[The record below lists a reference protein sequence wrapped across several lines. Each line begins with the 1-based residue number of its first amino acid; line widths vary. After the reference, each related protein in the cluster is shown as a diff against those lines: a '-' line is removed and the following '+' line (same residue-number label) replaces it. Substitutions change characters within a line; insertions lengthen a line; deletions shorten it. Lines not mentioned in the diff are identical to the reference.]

1 MPILTRLLAAY
12 AMLTA
17 LIVAVQFIFAVN
29 PAWWRT
35 IDWLMA
41 ASIVITLEA
50 AQRGKRRA
58 DAAGYPDGEAGVR
71 RFLDAN
77 VPLVA
82 VSALLIAFAFQ
93 WSVGLGGHE
102 QLVVDV
108 ESALCNGPNWSF
120 NETAGQCVLPYS
132 GMWAYINPLFVAVVG
147 AMGARMWSEAGRASA
162 G

>member
-1 MPILTRLLAAY
+1 MPILTRLLAVY

-17 LIVAVQFIFAVN
+17 LIVAVQFIFAVQ
-29 PAWWRT
+29 PAWWQA

-41 ASIVITLEA
+41 ASIVITLEEA
-50 AQRGKRRA
+50 WRGKRLA

-82 VSALLIAFAFQ
+82 VFALLIAFAFQ
-93 WSVGLGGHE
+93 WSDTLNGNAQGMANGGGL
-102 QLVVDV
+102 
-108 ESALCNGPNWSF
+108 
-120 NETAGQCVLPYS
+120 
-132 GMWAYINPLFVAVVG
+132 WAYIDALFVPVVG
-147 AMGARMWSEAGRASA
+147 ALGARMWSAAGRASA

>member
-17 LIVAVQFIFAVN
+17 LIVAVQFIFAVD
-29 PAWWRT
+29 PGWWQT
-35 IDWLMA
+35 IDWLMF

-50 AQRGKRRA
+50 AQRWKRRA

-93 WSVGLGGHE
+93 WSDSLNDNAQSMANGGGL
-102 QLVVDV
+102 
-108 ESALCNGPNWSF
+108 
-120 NETAGQCVLPYS
+120 
-132 GMWAYINPLFVAVVG
+132 WAYIDSLFVAVAG
-147 AMGARMWSEAGRASA
+147 AVGARMWSEAGRASA

>member
-17 LIVAVQFIFAVN
+17 LIVAVQFIFAVD
-29 PAWWRT
+29 PGWWQT
-35 IDWLMA
+35 IDWLMF

-50 AQRGKRRA
+50 AQRWKRRA
-58 DAAGYPDGEAGVR
+58 DAAGYPDGEVGVR

-93 WSVGLGGHE
+93 WSDSLNDNAQGMANGGGL
-102 QLVVDV
+102 
-108 ESALCNGPNWSF
+108 
-120 NETAGQCVLPYS
+120 
-132 GMWAYINPLFVAVVG
+132 WAYIDSLFVAVAG
-147 AMGARMWSEAGRASA
+147 AVGARMWSDAGRASA